1 MLKKRIKFEDFNG
14 EEREEDFYFNLTKTE
29 LVKWELGTTGGLQ
42 SLIQK
47 IVDTQDNAAL
57 LKIFDDIIS
66 MAYGVRSDDG
76 KRFIK
81 SKELT
86 DEFRQT
92 NAYDVMFMN
101 FMQNPDEYN
110 EFLKA
115 IIPTEV
121 SKEMEQKG

>member
-47 IVDTQDNAAL
+47 IVDTKDSGAL
-57 LKIFDDIIS
+57 LKIFDDIIG

-92 NAYDVMFMN
+92 NAYDEMFIE
-101 FMQNPDEYN
+101 FMQNPDKYN

-115 IIPTEV
+115 VIPAEV
-121 SKEMEQKG
+121 SKEMK

>member
-42 SLIQK
+42 SLIRK
-47 IVDTQDNAAL
+47 IVDTKDSGAL
-57 LKIFDDIIS
+57 LKIFDDIIG

-92 NAYDVMFMN
+92 NAYDEMFIE
-101 FMQNPDEYN
+101 FMQNPDNYN

-115 IIPTEV
+115 IIPAEV
-121 SKEMEQKG
+121 SKEMK